1 MAKVCFTSSGPTL
14 DSLIDPRFG
23 RSAFIIFLDEKGNI
37 EESIPNPGVQAFRG
51 AGVISAQ
58 EVVKRGVSDLVSGN
72 IGPNAFSVLSSA
84 GIKIFLVSS
93 TVTVEEGFKLWKE
106 GKLSLA
112 NSPSIQSGW
121 LRRGF
126 GRGFGRGRGR
136 GRRWF

>member
-1 MAKVCFTSSGPTL
+1 MAKVCFTSLGPTL
-14 DSLIDPRFG
+14 DSLVDPRFG

-37 EESIPNPGVQAFRG
+37 EESIPNPGAQAFRG

-72 IGPNAFSVLSSA
+72 IGPNAFSILSSA
-84 GIKIFLVSS
+84 GIKIFLVSPNI
-93 TVTVEEGFKLWKE
+93 TVEEGFKLWKE
-106 GKLSLA
+106 GKLSLV
-112 NSPSIQSGW
+112 SFSSIRSGW

-126 GRGFGRGRGR
+126 GGGFGRGRGQ